1 MGIGPGRQGSRW
13 RKAQAE
19 CMATGAAILAPC
31 CLCGQPIDYTFTRA
45 YPNHRLAGTVHHLTG
60 LAQGGDPLDAA
71 NLAPAHRGCN
81 TRESNRIRA
90 GLATIR
96 RPLIRNSRRW

>member
-1 MGIGPGRQGSRW
+1 MAYGEANGI
-13 RKAQAE
+13 
-19 CMATGAAILAPC
+19 PC
-31 CLCGQPIDYTFTRA
+31 VLCNRPIDYGFTRVW
-45 YPNHRLAGTVHHLTG
+45 PNHRLAGTVHHLTG
-60 LAQGGDPLDAA
+60 LAQGGDPLDTA

-96 RPLIRNSRRW
+96 RPRIRNSRRW